1 MLEVVFIGDWLFL
14 ASHRDATISAKKCLE
29 LSAPQAVV
37 ELVKCGCHSKS
48 QVVVPV
54 LRITCLV
61 HHCTL
66 TAVTHQIMMSVQ
78 EDDFDYLVKAQ

>member
-1 MLEVVFIGDWLFL
+1 MFL

-37 ELVKCGCHSKS
+37 ELVRCGCHCKS
-48 QVVVPV
+48 QVIVAV
-54 LRITCLV
+54 LRTTCFV
-61 HHCTL
+61 HDCVV
-66 TAVTHQIMMSVQ
+66 TAVTQQIKMSVQ